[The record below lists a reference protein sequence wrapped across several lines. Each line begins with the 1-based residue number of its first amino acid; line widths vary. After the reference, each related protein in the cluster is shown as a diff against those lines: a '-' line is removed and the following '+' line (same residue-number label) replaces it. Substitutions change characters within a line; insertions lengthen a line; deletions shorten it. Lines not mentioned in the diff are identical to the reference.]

1 MINVGKPKPLSPAP
15 LHTSSMISFTHAIAH
30 TRAGK
35 DLSAEQTGHLIDI
48 LLRGE
53 ADADSVGQLLLAIN
67 QKGEAVDELV
77 GAASAMRRHMTP
89 IHHRHKLLLDTC
101 GTGGSGSGTFNI
113 STATAIVTAA
123 CGVAV
128 AKHGNRRATSLSGSA
143 DVLAALGVAIESEAD
158 RVGQTLDR
166 VGICFCFAPK
176 LHPAMR
182 HVVAIR
188 RALGV
193 PTLFNLLGPLCNPA
207 AATHQLLGTSTLI
220 ARDKIAA
227 ALKQLGTTRSAVL
240 WGEDG
245 QDEVTLGGAT
255 HVAEVRGD
263 EITSHRW
270 QPEDFGL
277 PTATTA
283 QLQASGPDQ
292 SAAIIRDLLSGKPGP
307 CRDTVLAG
315 TAAALWLVGK
325 ATTLAQGVSQAA
337 QAIDCG
343 QAEQKLAQLVK
354 A

>member
-1 MINVGKPKPLSPAP
+1 
-15 LHTSSMISFTHAIAH
+15 MISFADAIDRVRSGH
-30 TRAGK
+30 
-35 DLSAEQTGHLIDI
+35 DLSADETGHLIDT

-53 ADADSVGQLLLAIN
+53 ADADLVGQLLMAIRG
-67 QKGEAVDELV
+67 KGESVDELV
-77 GAASAMRRHMTP
+77 GAAGAMRRHMTP
-89 IHHRHKLLLDTC
+89 IAHHHGVLLDTC

-143 DVLAALGVAIESEAD
+143 DVLAELGVGIESEAAQ
-158 RVGQTLDR
+158 VAETLDR

-207 AATHQLLGTSTLI
+207 GATHQLLGTPTLA

-227 ALKQLGTTRSAVL
+227 SLQRLGTIRSAVV

-245 QDEVTLGGAT
+245 QDEVTLGAAT
-255 HVAEVRGD
+255 DVAEVRGGD
-263 EITSHRW
+263 VIAHRW
-270 QPEDFGL
+270 TAETFGL
-277 PTATTA
+277 PKTELSALRA
-283 QLQASGPDQ
+283 DNPQQ
-292 SAAIIRDLLSGKPGP
+292 SAAIIRDLLAGKPGP
-307 CRDTVLAG
+307 CRDVVLAG

-325 ATTLAQGVSQAA
+325 VDTPAAGVTLAAD
-337 QAIDCG
+337 AIDS
-343 QAEQKLAQLVK
+343 AAASDKLAHLIQCTP
-354 A
+354 AG